1 VEGTNTPLKIYS
13 YLQSGKPIVATDL
26 YTHTQVLNQDVA
38 VLVVPSAAGL
48 AEGII
53 SVLDNSLLAANM
65 GSQARKFFEANYSME
80 RYINKT
86 DQVLRAAVAG

>member
-26 YTHTQVLNQDVA
+26 YTHTQVLNQDTA
-38 VLVVPSAAGL
+38 VLVSPSAAGL
-48 AEGII
+48 TEGIL
-53 SVLDNSLLAANM
+53 SVLENSQLASGVGN
-65 GSQARKFFEANYSME
+65 QARKFFEANYSME
-80 RYINKT
+80 KYISKT